1 MELEQR
7 ITDLEA
13 RLAFQDD
20 TIQTL
25 SDVLVA
31 QQRTVDRL
39 QAQLG
44 LLARRQEDLQSRME
58 GEGDEAP
65 PPHY

>member
-7 ITDLEA
+7 IIDLEA

-25 SDVLVA
+25 NDELVE
-31 QQRTVDRL
+31 QQRTVERL
-39 QAQLG
+39 QAQLA
-44 LLARRQEDLQSRME
+44 LLARRQEDMQSRIE

>member
-1 MELEQR
+1 MEIEQR
-7 ITDLEA
+7 IADLEA

-25 SDVLVA
+25 NDVLVA
-31 QQRTVDRL
+31 QQRSVERL

-44 LLARRQEDLQSRME
+44 LLARRQEDIQSRIGSE
-58 GEGDEAP
+58 EDDAP

>member
-1 MELEQR
+1 MDLEQR
-7 ITDLEA
+7 IADLEA

-44 LLARRQEDLQSRME
+44 LLARRQEDLQSRVE